1 MSKNSK
7 KTVKLGD
14 VLIYE
19 QPSNYIVKDTK
30 YREDYDIPVLTAG
43 DTFILGYTNETN
55 NVFSDLPVIIFDDF
69 TTSTKY
75 VDFPFKVKSSAMKIL
90 KASKEVDLK
99 YMYYLLS
106 NIKVDVERHKRYW
119 ISQFSNIKVLLPE
132 YMMQSEIAAMIDK
145 VEFLITTRK
154 NQLLHLDRLVKSQH
168 SGEPRMMGV
177 AM

>member
-1 MSKNSK
+1 MSKYNK
-7 KTVKLGD
+7 KTVRLGD

-43 DTFILGYTNETN
+43 DTFILGYTNETK

-132 YMMQSEIAAMIDK
+132 YMVQSEIAAVIDK

-154 NQLLHLDRLVKSQH
+154 KQLLYLDRLIKSQH
-168 SGEPRMMGV
+168 SGEPRIMGV